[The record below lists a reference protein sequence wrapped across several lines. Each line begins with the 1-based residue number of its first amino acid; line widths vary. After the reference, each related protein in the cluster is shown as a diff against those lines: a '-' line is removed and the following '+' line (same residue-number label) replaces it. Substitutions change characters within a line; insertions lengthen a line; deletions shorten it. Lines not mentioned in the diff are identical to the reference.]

1 MCICVC
7 LCVYAISGGET
18 LKSVDSRERE
28 REHTHELPED
38 VFATVRSTTDG
49 SVLNDLFI
57 LNESLM

>member
-28 REHTHELPED
+28 RTHELPED